1 MMIDMLGK
9 KRYKVNLHMH
19 TTRSDGKKTPEEA
32 MEHYYSKGYDAIALT
47 DHWVYNQAGSYKGMT
62 VLAGAEYDN
71 CSIGDVTLRDSLDG
85 IYHIVSIGTHTPP
98 VLEQGGHPQQLIDG
112 IHRAG
117 GLAILAH
124 PAWSLNTPEQIL
136 ALRDIDATEI
146 YNSASAVYNSR
157 RPDSSLIVDMIAT
170 RGCILPLVAADDTH
184 RYLLDD
190 CLSWIMVEA
199 QDNSEASIVKAI
211 REQKFYATQGP
222 EVHLC
227 REGDEFVLR
236 CSPAVDVA
244 FFSNFV
250 WSRRGFTGDGLTE
263 VRFTPLEGET
273 YVRAQ
278 VIDADGRSA
287 WTNMIPIE

>member
-1 MMIDMLGK
+1 MTIDMMGK

-19 TTRSDGKKTPEEA
+19 TTLSDGFKTPEEA
-32 MEHYYSKGYDAIALT
+32 LEMYHSQDYDAVALT
-47 DHWVYNQAGSYKGMT
+47 DHWVYNPSGTYKGMT

-98 VLEQGGHPQQLIDG
+98 VLEQGMHPQQLIDG
-112 IHRAG
+112 IHEAG

-136 ALRDIDATEI
+136 ALSDIDATEI
-146 YNSASAVYNSR
+146 YNSASAVYNAR

-184 RYLLDD
+184 RYHLDD

-199 QDNSEASIVKAI
+199 EDNSEASIVKAI

-222 EVHLC
+222 EVHLT
-227 REGDEFVLR
+227 REGNEFVLR

-263 VRFTPLEGET
+263 VRFTPLDGER

-278 VIDADGRSA
+278 VIDAGGKRA
-287 WTNMIPIE
+287 WTNIIPIE